1 MRIDVLDAMLMSNL
15 IGFHL
20 FESQTPTSLLH
31 KFETQYVFP
40 TAVVLDT
47 SNFLYGGCPS
57 YAFLDTVRKDLLLGV
72 FDASREVRA
81 SVSRVR
87 TRLARHEILFPEG
100 GSSDG
105 RAQKEERQRP

>member
-20 FESQTPTSLLH
+20 FESHTPTSLLH
-31 KFETQYVFP
+31 NFETQCVFP
-40 TAVVLDT
+40 TVVLGNSD
-47 SNFLYGGCPS
+47 FVYGGCPS